1 VRKRVIAAALLAGV
15 CSLGVAACGGS
26 DDDDATTAAPAATS
40 EAAAATTEAPAASTE
55 AATTEAATT
64 EAATT
69 EAAGAD
75 AAAGKAVFTANCAGC
90 HALSDAAATG
100 AVGPNLDDLKPDEAT
115 VKTQVEN
122 GGGPMPAFKGTL
134 SDAEIASVAAY
145 VASVAGQ

>member
-1 VRKRVIAAALLAGV
+1 MRTRGIAAALLAGV

-26 DDDDATTAAPAATS
+26 DDGGDTSTAAPAATS
-40 EAAAATTEAPAASTE
+40 EAAPATTEAPASTE
-55 AATTEAATT
+55 AASTEGATT
-64 EAATT
+64 
-69 EAAGAD
+69 
-75 AAAGKAVFTANCAGC
+75 AAASADGKAIFATNCAGC
-90 HALSDAAATG
+90 HTLADAAATG

-134 SDAEIASVAAY
+134 SDAEIAGVAAY